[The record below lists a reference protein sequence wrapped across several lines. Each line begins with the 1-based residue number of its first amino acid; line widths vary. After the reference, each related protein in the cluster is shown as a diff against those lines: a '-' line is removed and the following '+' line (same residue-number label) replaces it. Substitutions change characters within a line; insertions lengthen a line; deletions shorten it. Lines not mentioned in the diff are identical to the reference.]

1 MSLRNV
7 KLFFAFLL
15 IYLILTQVYPR
26 FKNQHMSG
34 KSVENE
40 HQKFPF
46 FNPGDPEKRGSCSW
60 NSNSNDKNRGTL
72 KKRWPNVIG
81 LGFAKVRIFSV
92 LIFTPKLS
100 SAPRIPSDSVNVT
113 TITYCPYVFLD
124 DYFSAERVP

>member
-34 KSVENE
+34 KSVGNE

-46 FNPGDPEKRGSCSW
+46 FNPGDPEKRGSCTW
-60 NSNSNDKNRGTL
+60 NSKINYKDRGTF
-72 KKRWPNVIG
+72 KKRWPDVIG
-81 LGFAKVRIFSV
+81 LGFAKVRIFIGIHFNPHAVGISTFKG
-92 LIFTPKLS
+92 LIGK
-100 SAPRIPSDSVNVT
+100 
-113 TITYCPYVFLD
+113 
-124 DYFSAERVP
+124 